1 MKPVRIPSG
10 FAEDPVAVP
19 PDIYIPLVD
28 SLYKD
33 GRTLFTGT
41 LFVVGSIL
49 TTFWKTAE
57 PLFLLCA
64 FAVVAVACTR
74 GLLMRAYARARS
86 TVTTNAVARR
96 WERRYVAGAAASV
109 GLLGIWCYIAFA
121 VTNDAFAHLIS
132 FSMTI
137 AYMAG

>member
-1 MKPVRIPSG
+1 MKPVRMPSG
-10 FAEDPVAVP
+10 LAERPVAVP

-49 TTFWKTAE
+49 TTFWKTGE
-57 PLFLLCA
+57 LQFLACA

-74 GLLMRAYARARS
+74 GLVMRAYAQVRTS
-86 TVTTNAVARR
+86 VTSSAVARK
-96 WERRYVAGAAASV
+96 WERRYVAGAGGPV
-109 GLLGIWCYIAFA
+109 RVLGISWYIAFA
-121 VTNDAFAHLIS
+121 PTRDAFLP
-132 FSMTI
+132 
-137 AYMAG
+137 

>member
-1 MKPVRIPSG
+1 MTSVRMPSG
-10 FAEDPVAVP
+10 LAESPVAVP

-49 TTFWKTAE
+49 TTFWKTGE
-57 PLFLLCA
+57 WLFLACA
-64 FAVVAVACTR
+64 LAVVAVACTR
-74 GLLMRAYARARS
+74 GLLMRAYARIRT
-86 TVTTNAVARR
+86 TVTSNTVARK
-96 WERRYVAGAAASV
+96 WERRYVAGAASSV
-109 GLLGIWCYIAFA
+109 GLLGIWCYISFA
-121 VTNDAFAHLIS
+121 TTDDAFARLIS

-137 AYMAG
+137 AYV

>member
-1 MKPVRIPSG
+1 MKPVRMPSG
-10 FAEDPVAVP
+10 LAERPVAVP

-49 TTFWKTAE
+49 TTFWKTGE
-57 PLFLLCA
+57 LQFLACA

-74 GLLMRAYARARS
+74 GLVMRAYAQVRTS
-86 TVTTNAVARR
+86 VTSSAVARK
-96 WERRYVAGAAASV
+96 WERRYVAGAAAS
-109 GLLGIWCYIAFA
+109 LGPLRTWCYMPFFRTAA
-121 VTNDAFAHLIS
+121 ALPT
-132 FSMTI
+132 
-137 AYMAG
+137 

>member
-1 MKPVRIPSG
+1 MKPVRMPSG
-10 FAEDPVAVP
+10 LAERPVAVP

-49 TTFWKTAE
+49 TTFWKTGE
-57 PLFLLCA
+57 LRFLACA

-74 GLLMRAYARARS
+74 GLAMRAYARVPTMIKSNAEARK
-86 TVTTNAVARR
+86 
-96 WERRYVAGAAASV
+96 WDRRYVAGAAASV
-109 GLLGIWCYIAFA
+109 GLLGIWCYIAFSH
-121 VTNDAFAHLIS
+121 TNDAYAHLIS

-137 AYMAG
+137 AY